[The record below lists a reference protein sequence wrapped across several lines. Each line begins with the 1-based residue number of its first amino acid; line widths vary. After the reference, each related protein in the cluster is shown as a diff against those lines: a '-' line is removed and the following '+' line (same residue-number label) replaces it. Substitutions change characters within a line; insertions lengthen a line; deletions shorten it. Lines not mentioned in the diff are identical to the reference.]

1 MTPTDAPMLDALSR
15 SWTNLL
21 FDPAARTYWG
31 YLLTAA
37 VVVLALDFSAR
48 ARGHGSGRDLV
59 RQWLGPSARVDYLLI
74 AIKPLLFALWALP
87 WALTAHGIAAFLVR
101 RADRLFGRPELTG
114 FETWQVGLVYT
125 VVLFVAWDL
134 SRYLLHLAMHRVEA
148 LWQVHQVHHSA
159 ETLTPFTLYRVH
171 PVETAL
177 YQARGVLV
185 TGLVTAVFYFFFRG
199 AAVENQ
205 LLGVNALGVT
215 FSALGGNL
223 RHSHTFWRWGA
234 RLERWFISPAQH
246 QLHHAKTRARGQVNY
261 GTWLAVWDR
270 LGGSLRLADAAPPE
284 GFGLHP
290 EDRNHDPHRLT
301 SVLLDPVRG
310 LARVLAPPPRPAP
323 ARKPWTPG
331 VKLSVLA
338 GGLLIP
344 TTVTAAEP
352 AEPAEPAPPEQP
364 TPPEAADDEEG
375 ADVDLSDFYDEPN
388 EQAEDAP
395 ATDDTAGQ
403 SPDEPDVDTRGVTAD
418 IAAPT
423 VSIIGEPEELPRIV
437 GSAHLVDEAT
447 LERDENDDVQRVL
460 RTVPGVYVRG
470 EDGFGLRP
478 NIGLR
483 GVDPNRSSKIT
494 LMEDGV
500 LLGPAPYAA
509 PAAYY
514 FPMTTR
520 MVGIEVFKGPAAVRY
535 GPNTIG
541 GAINLRTRDIPR
553 ESDGGLDLAIGQRG
567 YGKAHGHWGRSWKH
581 FGMLVE
587 GVRIQSNGFKE
598 LDGGGDTGFGKNEG
612 MLKLR
617 ANVDPAARV
626 YHQFDAKAGISTE
639 RSFETYLG
647 LTDADFEANPYR
659 RYVGSQKGLMRWW
672 RSQAQLS
679 YLLAY
684 GDLVEFQTT
693 AYRHDFSRA
702 WTKFNT
708 FRGGP
713 SIEDVMADSGGQSA
727 IYLGILRGEEDSTSA
742 DEALMI
748 GTNAR
753 RYVSQGIQNTL
764 RISPRT
770 KYVDQTIEFGARFHA
785 DTIRRDHTQDGY
797 LMVSS
802 TLVPEGTDEEQT
814 TLNRGAAYAGALH
827 LHDEI
832 VIVDR
837 FTVSPGA
844 RVELIRTDFT
854 DDLNGSKSSA
864 FNAVFVPGVGA
875 HVQATDWLGVLAGV
889 HSGFSPVAPGQADDV
904 RPERSINYEGGFRLG
919 GEPLAGF
926 TAEAVGFFNDYSN
939 LTGECTFA
947 QGCDDSNIG
956 DQFNA
961 GKVKVAGA
969 EVAAGFERR
978 FKRNGWIDTDANYTF
993 TWSRFE
999 RSFASAS
1006 PQFGIVEAGDALPY
1020 LPVHVASLKLAGGMK
1035 KWGLW
1040 GTLAYN
1046 GQMRDTPSQGA
1057 IPEAQRVDRFV
1068 TLDLG
1073 GRVWVNERASI
1084 YMNMMNVTGAE
1095 YMVSRRPF
1103 GARPG
1108 RPRFASI
1115 GFKYDFGS

>member
-1 MTPTDAPMLDALSR
+1 MTPTDVSMIDALSR
-15 SWTNLL
+15 SWLKIL
-21 FDPAARTYWG
+21 FHPAARTYWG
-31 YLLTAA
+31 YLLTAV
-37 VVVLALDFSAR
+37 VVVLVLGLSAR
-48 ARGHGSGRDLV
+48 ARGRRSGRDLL
-59 RQWLGPSARVDYLLI
+59 RQWIGPSARVDYLLI
-74 AIKPLLFALWALP
+74 LIKPLFFALWALP
-87 WALTAHGIAAFLVR
+87 WVLTAHGIAVFLVR
-101 RADRLFGRPELTG
+101 RADRIFGRPEITG

-134 SRYLLHLAMHRVEA
+134 SRYVLHRAMHHIEA

-171 PVETAL
+171 PIESAL
-177 YQARGVLV
+177 YQARGILV
-185 TGLVTAVFYFFFRG
+185 TGLVTAMFYFFFRG

-223 RHSHTFWRWGA
+223 RHSHTFWRWGD

-246 QLHHAKTRARGQVNY
+246 QLHHAKTHASGQVNY

-270 LGGSLRLADAAPPE
+270 IGGSLRLADGGAPE
-284 GFGLHP
+284 HFGLHP
-290 EDRNHDPHRLT
+290 DDRNHDPHTLV
-301 SVLLDPVRG
+301 SVLLDPV
-310 LARVLAPPPRPAP
+310 LAII
-323 ARKPWTPG
+323 RKPRSVWARRPWALGFKLG
-331 VKLSVLA
+331 VFT
-338 GGLLIP
+338 GGLMVP
-344 TTVTAAEP
+344 SGAA
-352 AEPAEPAPPEQP
+352 AQALAVEPAPPN
-364 TPPEAADDEEG
+364 EAGTED
-375 ADVDLSDFYDEPN
+375 ADVDLSDFYKEPSSGDGADDG
-388 EQAEDAP
+388 QPPKMDAK
-395 ATDDTAGQ
+395 ADDAI
-403 SPDEPDVDTRGVTAD
+403 EPDVDTRGVAAD
-418 IAAPT
+418 IATPT
-423 VSIIGEPEELPRIV
+423 VSIIGEPEDLPRIV
-437 GSAHLVDEAT
+437 GSAHLVDEVA
-447 LERDENDDVQRVL
+447 LERYENDDIQRIL

-494 LMEDGV
+494 LMEDGI

-553 ESDGGLDLAIGQRG
+553 ESDGGLDLALGERG

-581 FGMLVE
+581 FGVLVE

-612 MLKLR
+612 MIKLR
-617 ANVDPAARV
+617 ANLDPAARV
-626 YHQFDAKAGISTE
+626 YHQFDAKMGISTE
-639 RSFETYLG
+639 RSYETYLG

-659 RYVGSQKGLMRWW
+659 RYVSSQNGQMRWW
-672 RSQAQLS
+672 RSQAQLR

-684 GDLVEFQTT
+684 GDLVELQTT
-693 AYRHDFSRA
+693 AYRNDFSRA
-702 WTKFNT
+702 WTKFNS

-713 SIEDVMADSGGQSA
+713 SIENIMADGGGQSA
-727 IYLGILRGEEDSTSA
+727 IYLAILRGEEDSTSN

-748 GTNAR
+748 GTNDR

-785 DTIRRDHTQDGY
+785 DSIRRDHTEEGY
-797 LMVSS
+797 RMVSS
-802 TLVPEGTDEEQT
+802 TLVPEQGDEDQT

-827 LHDEI
+827 LHDE
-832 VIVDR
+832 VVFVDR
-837 FTVSPGA
+837 FTLSPGA
-844 RVELIRTDFT
+844 RVELIRTDFKN
-854 DDLNGSKSSA
+854 DLDESQSST
-864 FNAVFVPGVGA
+864 FNAIFVPGIGA
-875 HVQATDWLGVLAGV
+875 HVQATEWLGVLAGV

-904 RPERSINYEGGFRLG
+904 QPERSVNYEGGVRLG
-919 GEPLAGF
+919 GETLAGF
-926 TAEAVGFFNDYSN
+926 TAEAIGFFNDYSN

-956 DQFNA
+956 EQFNA
-961 GKVKVAGA
+961 GRVKVAGA
-969 EVAAGFERR
+969 EIAAGFKRR

-999 RSFASAS
+999 RSFVSAS

-1020 LPVHVASLKLAGGMK
+1020 LPVNVASLKLAGGMK

-1046 GQMRDTPSQGA
+1046 GQMRDSPGQGG
-1057 IPEAQRVDRFV
+1057 IPAPERIDRFL
-1068 TLDLG
+1068 TFDLG